1 MARLSLLVGLEPW
14 KNLRLLQQGFC
25 KTSKKKIHFLTY
37 DHHVNLTQAKNAVQ
51 CGFPMHHYCYRRQKN
66 QVSLSVFTV
75 STNNVFCVRKTGVI
89 LCFYWMV
96 FFFHLIKINPDT
108 RSHWL
113 RAVQVSVREDGL
125 CPTEGFPV
133 TGITRG
139 GIVLGFYPKQLV
151 NYKTSFCLHYTLCLF
166 RGVPATTTRLVL
178 DEQGLMAKAAVA
190 QVVRMIMIITI
201 TIHNSCFRFTTE
213 LSTSGLQ
220 ASFHKYKK
228 T

>member
-1 MARLSLLVGLEPW
+1 
-14 KNLRLLQQGFC
+14 
-25 KTSKKKIHFLTY
+25 
-37 DHHVNLTQAKNAVQ
+37 
-51 CGFPMHHYCYRRQKN
+51 
-66 QVSLSVFTV
+66 
-75 STNNVFCVRKTGVI
+75 
-89 LCFYWMV
+89 MV
-96 FFFHLIKINPDT
+96 FFFQIIKINPDA

-113 RAVQVSVREDGL
+113 RAAQVSVREDGL
-125 CPTEGFPV
+125 CPTKGSPV

-151 NYKTSFCLHYTLCLF
+151 NYKTSFGLHYTLCLF
-166 RGVPATTTRLVL
+166 QGVPATTTRLVL
-178 DEQGLMAKAAVA
+178 DEQDLMAKAAVA
-190 QVVRMIMIITI
+190 QVVRMIMIITITITI

>member
-1 MARLSLLVGLEPW
+1 MLSNAASQCITTAIGAR
-14 KNLRLLQQGFC
+14 
-25 KTSKKKIHFLTY
+25 KTK
-37 DHHVNLTQAKNAVQ
+37 
-51 CGFPMHHYCYRRQKN
+51 
-66 QVSLSVFTV
+66 SVFLFLLFLQIMF
-75 STNNVFCVRKTGVI
+75 FCVGKTGVI

-113 RAVQVSVREDGL
+113 RAAQVFVREGGH
-125 CPTEGFPV
+125 CPTEGSPV

-151 NYKTSFCLHYTLCLF
+151 NYKTSFGLHYTLCLF

-178 DEQGLMAKAAVA
+178 DEQDLMAKAAVA
-190 QVVRMIMIITI
+190 QVVRMIITITI

-213 LSTSGLQ
+213 LCTSGLQ